1 MTGVERP
8 VLVEGRGL
16 VKEFS
21 VASDWLRGSA
31 RKIRAV
37 DGVDLE
43 IRSGETL
50 GLVGESGSGKSTL
63 GRLLIRLLEPDAGS
77 VRFDGTDITALG
89 ARELR
94 RMRKR
99 FQIVFQDPYG
109 SLNPRMRVGT
119 LIGEPL
125 AIHGIGASRA
135 EREERVAQLLREVG
149 LEPAAARRYPHE
161 FSGGQR
167 QRIGIARAL
176 ACSPRFV
183 VCDEPVSA
191 LDPPVA
197 AQIVNLLGD
206 LQEKHGLTYL
216 FVAHDLRLVRH
227 FADRIAVLYL
237 GKVVERGPAAEV
249 LREPL
254 HPYTRALRAS
264 IPAGRPGEPTEPAVT
279 GEPPSAASIPAGCRF
294 HPRCPV
300 AIEECSRV
308 APVLLPAS
316 GGREVA
322 CHLVHPPS

>member
-1 MTGVERP
+1 VTGAERP

-16 VKEFS
+16 VKVFS
-21 VASDWLRGSA
+21 AAADWLRASA
-31 RKIRAV
+31 RRIRAV

-43 IRSGETL
+43 VRAGETL

-77 VRFDGTDITALG
+77 VRFDGTDVTALG
-89 ARELR
+89 ARDLR
-94 RMRKR
+94 RMRKH

-119 LIGEPL
+119 IVGEPL
-125 AIHGIGASRA
+125 VIHKIGASRA
-135 EREERVAQLLREVG
+135 ERAERVAQLLREVG
-149 LEPAAARRYPHE
+149 LDPESARRYPHE

-237 GKVVERGPAAEV
+237 GRVVERGPAAEV

-264 IPAGRPGEPTEPAVT
+264 VPAGRPGEPTEPAVT
-279 GEPPSAASIPAGCRF
+279 GEPPSALAIPSGCRF
-294 HPRCPV
+294 HPRCPFAV
-300 AIEECSRV
+300 AACSRIE
-308 APVLLPAS
+308 PMLLPAD